1 MRDEVTLTSRGQ
13 QIRRHM
19 HQHVGSRLNA
29 VMVRYQGRTDAAAR
43 NAISAAQEK
52 YTLESI
58 LAKGVKAAGSIAIAS
73 HIAKAT
79 HPDLKVKGV
88 THLAV
93 GFSSLP
99 VLEEL
104 GSHALPTNESLWDA
118 TGDGAHNNAAYEL
131 YLLLDSLFEGRSLA
145 EWLTAGDE
153 DAVNAFA
160 VGGGI
165 DGVPWLDLLHSKC
178 PHPAISTLSKQIYW
192 LREPGDA
199 CVDQAYQLLAPLF
212 PASLAHQAYLQIHS
226 DRYSEA
232 NNAARKAK
240 REHKAHDG
248 VFHDYPW
255 LAVQKLGGTKPQNI
269 SQLNS
274 ERGGVNYLLAS
285 LPPAWKASE
294 IRLPVHA
301 ESVFDRVFSARP
313 GVQSTVRQLRKF
325 LESNP
330 EPNQETRQ
338 RREAHIETLLDELVS
353 MASTLQQT
361 MPAGWTRPDADD
373 EGRFQQL
380 ARAEQ
385 LWLDPLRAELKD
397 ETDFAREWM
406 WMDWPAEIGKRFA
419 AWLNAQL
426 ENKLPVGDAEFRE
439 WKKVL
444 LTDED
449 GFKQQLRELRSRLDA
464 PHYIP
469 IRKTHAEL
477 MAEREDTP

>member
-1 MRDEVTLTSRGQ
+1 M
-13 QIRRHM
+13 
-19 HQHVGSRLNA
+19 NA

-43 NAISAAQEK
+43 NAIGAAQER

-58 LAKGVKAAGSIAIAS
+58 LAKGAKAAGSIAIAS

-93 GFSSLP
+93 EFSSLP

-145 EWLTAGDE
+145 EWLTAGDA
-153 DAVNAFA
+153 DAVSAFA

-178 PHPAISTLSKQIYW
+178 PHPATSTLSKQIYW

-199 CVDQAYQLLAPLF
+199 CVDQVYQLLAPLF

-240 REHKAHDG
+240 RARKAHDC
-248 VFHDYPW
+248 VFHDYPG
-255 LAVQKLGGTKPQNI
+255 LAVQNMGGTKPQNI

-274 ERGGVNYLLAS
+274 ERRGMNYLLSS
-285 LPPAWKASE
+285 LPPQWKVSE
-294 IRLPVHA
+294 KRLPVSTD
-301 ESVFDRVFSARP
+301 SVFNHYFSSRP
-313 GVQSTVRQLRKF
+313 LVRQTVQALRAF

-330 EPNQETRQ
+330 PANDATRSQ
-338 RREAHIETLLDELVS
+338 RDDMVYRLVDEMVT
-353 MASTLQQT
+353 MAADLEH
-361 MPAGWTRPDADD
+361 MLPPGWTLND
-373 EGRFQQL
+373 ERFSKL
-380 ARAEQ
+380 NNDEQ
-385 LWLDPLRAELKD
+385 YWLDPLRAELP
-397 ETDFAREWM
+397 EEADFAE
-406 WMDWPAEIGKRFA
+406 
-419 AWLNAQL
+419 AWLAMEWPDAIGRRFGNWL
-426 ENKLPVGDAEFRE
+426 NDRLDGKLHFGEIEFRA
-439 WKKVL
+439 WKKEL
-444 LTDED
+444 LADED
-449 GFKQQLRELRSRLDA
+449 GFGQQLRERRNR
-464 PHYIP
+464 
-469 IRKTHAEL
+469 IRAARKGG
-477 MAEREDTP
+477 TP